1 MIRRTLL
8 TLALASALLPVT
20 AFATKPTNAQKC
32 EAAAETVSGKYVQCR
47 LSAESA
53 FAKTGNAAKL
63 SAALGKCV
71 TKLDTAFGKATSKYG
86 VACPMTEPVAAF
98 NTYLTQCSADTTAA
112 AGGAPFP
119 NAAPSA
125 QLLKTGQMTSYGA
138 GSDGDLQKG
147 VAQNYVDNGDGTI
160 TDTKTG
166 LMWEKK
172 SDDGSIHD
180 KDTTYTWG
188 QDTSPYSMNGTMVTT
203 FLAALNT
210 GSGFAG
216 HTDWR
221 LPNRRELESIVN
233 LENTS
238 PAVSA
243 AFNTNCGADSS
254 GNAGCMVTACSCTVP
269 DYYWSSSTDAL
280 SPQNAW
286 IVYFGDGNIATP
298 DKTHSYYVRAVRGGS

>member
-1 MIRRTLL
+1 
-8 TLALASALLPVT
+8 
-20 AFATKPTNAQKC
+20 
-32 EAAAETVSGKYVQCR
+32 
-47 LSAESA
+47 
-53 FAKTGNAAKL
+53 
-63 SAALGKCV
+63 V

-86 VACPMTEPVAAF
+86 VACPMTEPVGAF
-98 NTYLTQCSADTTAA
+98 NTYLTQCSDDTTAA

-119 NAAPSA
+119 VMQPSA
-125 QLLKTGQMTSYGA
+125 QLLKTGQTTSYGA

-166 LMWEKK
+166 LVWEKK
-172 SDDGSIHD
+172 SDDGTIHD
-180 KDTTYTWG
+180 KDTTYSWCVDANFDFNCDNG
-188 QDTSPYSMNGTMVTT
+188 MNLMDGTVVTT
-203 FLAALNT
+203 FLATLNA
-210 GSGFAG
+210 GGGFAG

-233 LENTS
+233 LENVD

-243 AFNTNCGADSS
+243 AFNTNCGVDSN
-254 GNAGCMVTACSCTVP
+254 GNAGCMVTACSCTVS

-298 DKTHSYYVRAVRGGS
+298 DKIHSYYVRAVRGGS